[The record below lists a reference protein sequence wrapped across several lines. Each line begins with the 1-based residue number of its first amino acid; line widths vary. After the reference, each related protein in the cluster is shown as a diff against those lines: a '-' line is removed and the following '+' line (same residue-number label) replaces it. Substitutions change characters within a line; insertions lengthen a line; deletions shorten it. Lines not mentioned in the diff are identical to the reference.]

1 MILDHSS
8 CALVIVGGWNAHI
21 FFFLNPDWIR
31 RYLFDGKKEKLKV
44 DILPELPYVFNPEF
58 ASQRVSS
65 TEIRIQLQGNKLS
78 LSPIE
83 NRDKHFKRI
92 EEIALLL
99 ADYLPHTPVSG
110 FGINFVFT
118 EDRISEEV
126 KDIIPPKDLGKIEK
140 FGASLIGQQYTR
152 SLELDSMIL
161 NFTIELKDQRIT
173 FKLNFH
179 TDIRDLAQFKT
190 KISETSVLT
199 MKEKAVEFI
208 VSVYDLELKGVMN
221 EQME

>member
-1 MILDHSS
+1 MKLDHSS
-8 CALVIVGGWNAHI
+8 SALVILGGWNAHI
-21 FFFLNPDWIR
+21 FNPDWIR
-31 RYLFDGKKEKLKV
+31 RYLFDGKKEKLKA
-44 DILPELPYVFNPEF
+44 DILTELPYGFSPQFV
-58 ASQRVSS
+58 SQRISS
-65 TEIRIQLQGNKLS
+65 KEVRIQLQGNKLS

-83 NRDKHFKRI
+83 NKDKYFKKT

-110 FGINFVFT
+110 FGMNFVFI
-118 EDRISEEV
+118 ENSVSEGLNNIV
-126 KDIIPPKDLGKIEK
+126 RSKDLSKIEK

-152 SLELDSMIL
+152 SLELDSKIL
-161 NFTIELKDQRIT
+161 NFTIEQKDKRIT

>member
-1 MILDHSS
+1 MKLDHSS
-8 CALVIVGGWNAHI
+8 SALVILGGWNAHI
-21 FFFLNPDWIR
+21 FNPDWIR
-31 RYLFDGKKEKLKV
+31 RYLFDGKKEKLKA
-44 DILPELPYVFNPEF
+44 DILTELSYGFNPQF
-58 ASQRVSS
+58 VSQRISS
-65 TEIRIQLQGNKLS
+65 KEVRIQLQGNKLS

-83 NRDKHFKRI
+83 NKDKYFKKT

-99 ADYLPHTPVSG
+99 VDYLPHTPVSG
-110 FGINFVFT
+110 FGMNFVFT
-118 EDRISEEV
+118 ENSVSEGLNN
-126 KDIIPPKDLGKIEK
+126 IIRSKDLSKIEK

-161 NFTIELKDQRIT
+161 NFTIELKDKRIT

-179 TDIRDLAQFKT
+179 TDIRDLVQFKT

>member
-1 MILDHSS
+1 MKLDHSS
-8 CALVIVGGWNAHI
+8 SALVILGGWNAHI
-21 FFFLNPDWIR
+21 FNPDWIR
-31 RYLFDGKKEKLKV
+31 RYLFDGKKEELKA
-44 DILPELPYVFNPEF
+44 DILTELPYGFSPQFV
-58 ASQRVSS
+58 SQRVSS
-65 TEIRIQLQGNKLS
+65 KEVRIQLQGNKLS

-83 NRDKHFKRI
+83 NKDKYFKRT

-110 FGINFVFT
+110 FGMNFVFT
-118 EDRISEEV
+118 ENRVSEEMKNIV
-126 KDIIPPKDLGKIEK
+126 RPKDLSKIEK
-140 FGASLIGQQYTR
+140 FGASLIDQQYTR

-161 NFTIELKDQRIT
+161 NFTIELKDKRTT

-208 VSVYDLELKGVMN
+208 VSVYNLELKGVMN

>member
-1 MILDHSS
+1 MKLDHSS
-8 CALVIVGGWNAHI
+8 SALVIVGGWNAHI
-21 FFFLNPDWIR
+21 FNPNWIR

-44 DILPELPYVFNPEF
+44 DILTELPYGFNPEY

-65 TEIRIQLQGNKLS
+65 KEVRIQLQGNKLS
-78 LSPIE
+78 ISPLE
-83 NRDKHFKRI
+83 NKDKYFKKT

-110 FGINFVFT
+110 FGMNFVF
-118 EDRISEEV
+118 SENRVSEGLNNIV
-126 KDIIPPKDLGKIEK
+126 RSKDLGKIEE

-161 NFTIELKDQRIT
+161 NFTIELKDKKVT
-173 FKLNFH
+173 YKLNFH
-179 TDIRDLAQFKT
+179 TEISDLVEFKT
-190 KISETSVLT
+190 KISETSVLE

-208 VSVYDLELKGVMN
+208 VSVYNLELKGDMN
-221 EQME
+221 E

>member
-1 MILDHSS
+1 MKLDHSS
-8 CALVIVGGWNAHI
+8 SALVILGGWNAHI
-21 FFFLNPDWIR
+21 FNPDWIR
-31 RYLFDGKKEKLKV
+31 RYLFDGKKEKLEV
-44 DILPELPYVFNPEF
+44 DILTELPYGFNPEY

-65 TEIRIQLQGNKLS
+65 KEVRIQLQGNKLS

-83 NRDKHFKRI
+83 NRDKYFKKT

-110 FGINFVFT
+110 FGMNFVFT
-118 EDRISEEV
+118 ENRVSEGLKNIV
-126 KDIIPPKDLGKIEK
+126 RPKDLSKIEK

-152 SLELDSMIL
+152 SFELDSMIL
-161 NFTIELKDQRIT
+161 NFTIELKDKRIT

-179 TDIRDLAQFKT
+179 TEISDLVEFKT
-190 KISETSVLT
+190 KIYETSVLE

>member
-1 MILDHSS
+1 MKLDHSS
-8 CALVIVGGWNAHI
+8 STLVIVGGWNAHI
-21 FFFLNPDWIR
+21 FNPNWIS

-44 DILPELPYVFNPEF
+44 DILSELPYGFNPEY

-65 TEIRIQLQGNKLS
+65 KEVRIQLQGNKLS
-78 LSPIE
+78 LSPME
-83 NRDKHFKRI
+83 NKDKYFKRI

-110 FGINFVFT
+110 FGVNFVFT
-118 EDRISEEV
+118 ENKVSEDL
-126 KDIIPPKDLGKIEK
+126 KNIIRPKDLGKIES

-152 SLELDSMIL
+152 SLEFNNITL
-161 NFTIELKDQRIT
+161 NFTIELKDKKVT
-173 FKLNFH
+173 YKLNFH
-179 TDIRDLAQFKT
+179 TEISDLVEFKT
-190 KISETSVLT
+190 KISETSVLAL
-199 MKEKAVEFI
+199 KEKAVEFI

>member
-1 MILDHSS
+1 MKLDHSS
-8 CALVIVGGWNAHI
+8 SALVIVGGWNAHI
-21 FFFLNPDWIR
+21 FNPEWIS

-44 DILPELPYVFNPEF
+44 DILAELSHGFNPQF
-58 ASQRVSS
+58 VSQRVSS
-65 TEIRIQLQGNKLS
+65 KEVRIQLQGNKLS
-78 LSPIE
+78 LRPIE
-83 NRDKHFKRI
+83 NKDKYFKRI

-110 FGINFVFT
+110 FDMNFVFT
-118 EDRISEEV
+118 ENKVSEDL
-126 KDIIPPKDLGKIEK
+126 KNIIRPKDLSKIEE
-140 FGASLIGQQYTR
+140 FGASLIGQHYTR

-161 NFTIELKDQRIT
+161 NFTIELKDKRIT
-173 FKLNFH
+173 LKLNFH

-208 VSVYDLELKGVMN
+208 MSVYNLELKGVMN

>member
-1 MILDHSS
+1 MKLDHSS
-8 CALVIVGGWNAHI
+8 SALVIVGGWNAHI
-21 FFFLNPDWIR
+21 FNPNWIR
-31 RYLFDGKKEKLKV
+31 RYLFDGKKEELKV
-44 DILPELPYVFNPEF
+44 DILAELPHGFNPQF

-65 TEIRIQLQGNKLS
+65 KEVRIQLQGNKLS

-83 NRDKHFKRI
+83 NKDKHFKRI

-99 ADYLPHTPVSG
+99 ADNLPHTPVSG
-110 FGINFVFT
+110 FGMNFVFT
-118 EDRISEEV
+118 ENRVSEGLKNIV
-126 KDIIPPKDLGKIEK
+126 RPTDLSKIEK

-161 NFTIELKDQRIT
+161 NFTIELKDKKVS

-179 TDIRDLAQFKT
+179 TDISDLVQFKT
-190 KISETSVLT
+190 KVSETSVLT
-199 MKEKAVEFI
+199 IKEKAVEFI
-208 VSVYDLELKGVMN
+208 VSVYNLELKGVMN